1 MKNYNMIVKAKPSQK
16 GTFNKNKI
24 KDFLRNELGYS
35 FSPVKGSNNTFWIHG
50 QIIENKFHEFM
61 SGSKY
66 YKLVVNA
73 RDFGVSAS
81 GDCNAFAMAGE
92 IKDGMYKHALA
103 QEAK

>member
-81 GDCNAFAMAGE
+81 SDCNAFAMAGE

>member
-16 GTFNKNKI
+16 GTFDKNKI
-24 KDFLRNELGYS
+24 KDFLKNELGYS

-50 QIIENKFHEFM
+50 QTVENKFHEFM

-73 RDFGVSAS
+73 RDFGVQAS
-81 GDCNAFAMAGE
+81 GDFNAYAMASE
-92 IKDGMYKHALA
+92 IKDGMYKHHVA